1 MCAETYEFFM
11 LYELD
16 DDGHRVKLGVTENKF
31 KENNGI
37 NFLHPE
43 QVFVIV
49 KEEIR
54 RIYIWKGSKSPV
66 RQRFISSRIASQ
78 LQEEL
83 VKQAAFHRCKI
94 VSVDQGDEPNDFL
107 KAFQFKSMPVT
118 EKLADMHYI
127 RNVDR
132 ERMEKDG
139 IAIEEGP
146 KVVKVEPKKKIP
158 LDSIKSIPQTRTKKV
173 TQIPSSKRVS
183 TAASSA
189 SSYRPP
195 PRQSSVSKSISS
207 ELSDEKTK
215 EIKEKILNTDLP
227 KDYSRE
233 NLILGHKLYGA
244 VSKTVNVL
252 GKNIKDTTWKI
263 VKKGKA
269 FPKGMIELDGR
280 KIRAYFDEKDGIVE
294 AIEILKKGDQKPVSK
309 AMPIAKKKPAAKK
322 KPIAKK
328 KPAAKKKPT
337 AKKRPA
343 KKGSSTKRN
352 LPKVPRK

>member
-1 MCAETYEFFM
+1 MSEDYQFFM
-11 LYELD
+11 LFNLD
-16 DDGHRVKLGVTENKF
+16 DDGHRVRLQTTEHEF
-31 KENNGI
+31 KENNGL

-107 KAFQFKSMPVT
+107 KAFQFKTMPVT

-146 KVVKVEPKKKIP
+146 KVVKIEPKKKIP

-173 TQIPSSKRVS
+173 TQIPSSQRVS
-183 TAASSA
+183 TA

-195 PRQSSVSKSISS
+195 PRQSSLSKSISS
-207 ELSDEKTK
+207 ELSDEKIK
-215 EIKEKILNTDLP
+215 GIKEKILNTDLP
-227 KDYSRE
+227 KGYSRQ
-233 NLILGHKLYGA
+233 NLILGHNLYGA
-244 VSKTVNVL
+244 VIKTVNVL
-252 GKNIKDTTWKI
+252 GKNIKDTTWEI
-263 VKKGKA
+263 VKAGKA

-280 KIRAYFDEKDGIVE
+280 KIRAYFNEKDGIVE
-294 AIEILKKGDQKPVSK
+294 AIEILKRGEGAHV
-309 AMPIAKKKPAAKK
+309 
-322 KPIAKK
+322 
-328 KPAAKKKPT
+328 AKKKPT
-337 AKKRPA
+337 PKKRPAPKKKTTAKKRSTAKKRPAA

>member
-1 MCAETYEFFM
+1 MSEDYQFFM
-11 LYELD
+11 LFNLD
-16 DDGHRVKLGVTENKF
+16 DDGHRVRLQTTEHEF
-31 KENNGI
+31 KENNGL

-107 KAFQFKSMPVT
+107 KAFQFKTMPVT

-139 IAIEEGP
+139 IAIEEGS
-146 KVVKVEPKKKIP
+146 KVVKVEQKKKIP

-183 TAASSA
+183 TASSSA

-195 PRQSSVSKSISS
+195 PKQSSLSKSLSS
-207 ELSDEKTK
+207 ELSDEKIK

-227 KDYSRE
+227 KGYSRQ
-233 NLILGHKLYGA
+233 NLILGHNLYGA
-244 VSKTVNVL
+244 VIKTVNVL
-252 GKNIKDTTWKI
+252 GKNIKDTTWEI

-280 KIRAYFDEKDGIVE
+280 KIRAYFSEKDGIVE
-294 AIEILKKGDQKPVSK
+294 AIEILKRGEGAHV
-309 AMPIAKKKPAAKK
+309 
-322 KPIAKK
+322 
-328 KPAAKKKPT
+328 AKKKPT
-337 AKKRPA
+337 PKKRPAPKKKTTAKKRSTAKKRPAA